1 MPAKKV
7 PALSQEETRCLKRC
21 ETRWS
26 NPTFRY
32 GIVRSPA
39 FTDIFKQHIR
49 QLAIKHNIIV
59 EFKVGE
65 KLTWIIGVRR

>member
-1 MPAKKV
+1 MPVKKV
-7 PALSQEETRCLKRC
+7 SDLSQEETRCLKRC
-21 ETRWS
+21 EARWS

-39 FTDIFKQHIR
+39 FTEIFKEHVQR
-49 QLAIKHNIIV
+49 LAHTHAIIV
-59 EFKVGE
+59 EFKVGQ